1 MTQALRE
8 IQTGRFAEAEQLLR
22 TLAAAD
28 PRNANALNLLGVVA
42 CHTQQYDTAI
52 DMLQRAI
59 KIDQKT
65 PSFHNNLGLTL
76 MGCGKYEGAIAAFR
90 HALAL
95 RSDNSETLC
104 NLGIALHAFGHF
116 DQATVSLRRAI
127 ALDPGNFKAH
137 NTLGG
142 VFAAENRSDEAIACY
157 RRAIEL
163 KPNFASAHNNLAVA
177 LTECGKFDEAIACC
191 RRAIE
196 IDPVKAKFRSNHGCT
211 LLLMGAFDHG
221 WQQYEYRFGPGAGVA
236 RRVFPQRYWEGQNIG
251 GHRVLVWME
260 QGIGD
265 ELLFASMLPDLLQR
279 SATVVVECAP
289 KLLALFKRSF
299 PDALM
304 VARTDPPDP
313 RTLLDIDYQVA
324 AGSLGRFFRST
335 LESFPSKHGYLT
347 AHMGRVAYWRQRLD
361 KLGTGLKV
369 GFSWRSNNLFGIR
382 AQSCTR
388 IEQWGPI
395 FAVNGVHFVSLQYD
409 ECTEELARG
418 RAQFG
423 VSLHTFPEVD
433 LFDDIDEAAA
443 LTKALD
449 LVISAPTAVSVLSGA
464 LGVETWQMSYGP
476 DWKTF
481 GSGRDPWHPSIT
493 RFERSPNQ
501 TWEEIIEGVA
511 RCLKHAST
519 NNTNTQ

>member
-157 RRAIEL
+157 RRAIE
-163 KPNFASAHNNLAVA
+163 
-177 LTECGKFDEAIACC
+177 
-191 RRAIE
+191 
-196 IDPVKAKFRSNHGCT
+196 IDPANAKFRSNHGST
-211 LLLMGAFDHG
+211 LLLVGAFDHG
-221 WQQYEYRFGPGAGVA
+221 WQEYEYRFGPGAGYA

-335 LESFPSKHGYLT
+335 LESFPSKRGYLT